1 MSMNDPVSDFLT
13 RVRNAV
19 RAHHNTVDVPASNIK
34 AEICRVLKEEGFISD
49 YIVSDDPKPGL
60 IRVTLKYTH
69 DRSPVLQGLRRVSR
83 PSLRRYIGAEDIKQ
97 VRSGLGIAI
106 ISTSQGVMT
115 GRKAREQ
122 KVGGELL
129 CEVW

>member
-19 RAHHNTVDVPASNIK
+19 RAHHTTVDVPASNLK
-34 AEICRVLKEEGFISD
+34 AELCRVLKEEGFISD

-60 IRVTLKYTH
+60 IRVTLKYTS

-106 ISTSQGVMT
+106 ISTSKGVMT

-122 KVGGELL
+122 KVGGELI
-129 CEVW
+129 CEIW

>member
-19 RAHHNTVDVPASNIK
+19 RAHHNTVDVPASNLK
-34 AEICRVLKEEGFISD
+34 AELCRVLKEEGFISD

-60 IRVTLKYTH
+60 IRVTLKYTS

-106 ISTSQGVMT
+106 ISTSKGVMT

-122 KVGGELL
+122 KVGGELI
-129 CEVW
+129 CEIW

>member
-1 MSMNDPVSDFLT
+1 MSMNDPISDFLT

-19 RAHHNTVDVPASNIK
+19 RARHTTVDVPNSGIK
-34 AEICRVLKEEGFISD
+34 AEMCRVLKEEGFISD
-49 YIVSDDPKPGL
+49 YIVSDEPKPGI
-60 IRVTLKYTH
+60 IRVTLKYSGE
-69 DRSPVLQGLRRVSR
+69 RSPVLQGIRRVSR
-83 PSLRRYIGAEDIKQ
+83 PSLRRYTGTEDIKQ

-106 ISTSQGVMT
+106 ISTSKGVMT
-115 GRKAREQ
+115 GRSAREQ

>member
-1 MSMNDPVSDFLT
+1 MSMNDPISDFLT

-19 RAHHNTVDVPASNIK
+19 RAHHSTVDIPASGIK
-34 AEICRVLKEEGFISD
+34 AEICRVLKEEGFIAD

-60 IRVTLKYTH
+60 IRVTLKYSH

-83 PSLRRYIGAEDIKQ
+83 PSLRRYLGSEDIKQ

-106 ISTSQGVMT
+106 ISTSKGVMT
-115 GRKAREQ
+115 GRSARQQ

-129 CEVW
+129 CEIW

>member
-1 MSMNDPVSDFLT
+1 MSMNDPISDFLS

-19 RAHHNTVDVPASNIK
+19 RAHHTTVDIPASGVK

-49 YIVSDDPKPGL
+49 YVVSLDPVPGL
-60 IRVTLKYTH
+60 IRVTLKYDARRT
-69 DRSPVLQGLRRVSR
+69 PVLQGLKRVSK
-83 PSLRRYIGAEDIKQ
+83 PSLRRYVSADDIKQ

-106 ISTSQGVMT
+106 ISTSKGVMT
-115 GRKAREQ
+115 RRKAREQ

-129 CEVW
+129 CNVW

>member
-1 MSMNDPVSDFLT
+1 MSMNDPISDFLT

-19 RAHHNTVDVPASNIK
+19 GARHNTVDVPASGLK

-49 YIVSDDPKPGL
+49 YIVSDEPKPGL
-60 IRVTLKYTH
+60 IRVTLKYTAE
-69 DRSPVLQGLRRVSR
+69 RAPVLQGVRRVSR
-83 PSLRRYIGAEDIKQ
+83 PSLRRYLGAEDIKQ

-106 ISTSQGVMT
+106 ISTSKGVMT

>member
-1 MSMNDPVSDFLT
+1 MSMNDPISDFLT

-19 RAHHNTVDVPASNIK
+19 SARHNTVDVPASGLK

-49 YIVSDDPKPGL
+49 YIVSDEPKPGL
-60 IRVTLKYTH
+60 IRVTLKYTTE
-69 DRSPVLQGLRRVSR
+69 RAPVLQGVRRVSR
-83 PSLRRYIGAEDIKQ
+83 PSLRRYLGAEDIKQ

-106 ISTSQGVMT
+106 ISTSKGVMT

>member
-1 MSMNDPVSDFLT
+1 MSMNDPISDFLT

-19 RAHHNTVDVPASNIK
+19 SARHTTVDVPASGLK

-49 YIVSDDPKPGL
+49 YIVSDEPKPGL
-60 IRVTLKYTH
+60 IRVTLKYTAE
-69 DRSPVLQGLRRVSR
+69 RAPVLQGVRRVSR
-83 PSLRRYIGAEDIKQ
+83 PSLRRYLGAEDIKQ

-106 ISTSQGVMT
+106 ISTSKGVMT